1 MGGQVDV
8 RRLNEYDVKG
18 ALKDL
23 CTDVRDA
30 FNKKHAEYL
39 DGLGMPIFALTG
51 ATVPLEVPNIQFM
64 DAVRLSQTDANN
76 DMQLTQK
83 QAILPIGMNTHIAMA
98 HAHHWDIAYDAF
110 PLAMRAMSP
119 NLEHR
124 WPRYAA
130 LIANWELLAELGL
143 ID

>member
-1 MGGQVDV
+1 
-8 RRLNEYDVKG
+8 
-18 ALKDL
+18 
-23 CTDVRDA
+23 
-30 FNKKHAEYL
+30 
-39 DGLGMPIFALTG
+39 
-51 ATVPLEVPNIQFM
+51 
-64 DAVRLSQTDANN
+64 
-76 DMQLTQK
+76 
-83 QAILPIGMNTHIAMA
+83 MA

-110 PLAMRAMSP
+110 PPAMRAMSP